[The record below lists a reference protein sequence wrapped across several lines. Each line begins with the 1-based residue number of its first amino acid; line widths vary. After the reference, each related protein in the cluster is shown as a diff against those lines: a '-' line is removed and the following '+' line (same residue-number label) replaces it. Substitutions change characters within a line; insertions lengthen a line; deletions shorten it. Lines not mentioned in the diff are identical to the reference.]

1 MRQMS
6 RDEWW
11 KFATEGTRTG
21 KLAIV
26 RADGR
31 PHVTPIWFLL
41 NETADGDEIVFN
53 TGKESLKGQVLRRD
67 PRLSLCV
74 DDQKPPF
81 SYIQF
86 SAIATLHEDLE
97 EMYRWARDIGGRY
110 MGIDRAD
117 EYGRRNA
124 VPEEYLVRAK
134 ITKVIASAGI
144 AD

>member
-1 MRQMS
+1 MREMS

-11 KFATEGTRTG
+11 RFATEGTRTG

-41 NETADGDEIVFN
+41 NETPDGDEIVFN
-53 TGKESLKGQVLRRD
+53 TGKESLKGKVLRRD

-86 SAIATLHEDLE
+86 SAIATLHEDLA

-110 MGIDRAD
+110 MGADRAE
-117 EYGRRNA
+117 EYGKRNA

>member
-1 MRQMS
+1 MREMS

-11 KFATEGTRTG
+11 KFASEGTRTG

-41 NETADGDEIVFN
+41 NETPDGDELVFT
-53 TGKESLKGQVLRRD
+53 TGKESLKGKVLRRD

-86 SAIATLHEDLE
+86 SAIATLHEDLA

-110 MGIDRAD
+110 MGTGRAE
-117 EYGRRNA
+117 EYGKRNA